1 MKPIFGLPLLWAIFT
16 GGIQAADPSN
26 WRVEAK
32 LEIGFDSLNEVSGIS
47 RSPRFPNQF
56 WLHNDSGDS
65 ARLFAIDQSGSLLF
79 PQFLKFHGQKVV
91 SGTTPWP
98 GFKIELAANYDWED
112 IASDED
118 WIYIADTGNNGNARR
133 DLGIYKVPQ
142 FNAGAV
148 EKTRAMSFIPV
159 AYPEQHSFP
168 GENWHFDAE
177 ALFVDQGQLYLITK
191 HRVAGRISQFEPGG
205 NLYRVD
211 SSPPAA
217 GGKVVKVDSSSELF
231 MVTAADLSPSREK
244 LAVLGYR
251 NLWIFLRPQKGDRWL
266 SRLDQVLDLAPFEMG
281 QVEAVTFVDE
291 DLLWVLNEAGQVFE
305 VEMPAQ
311 FGE

>member
-1 MKPIFGLPLLWAIFT
+1 MKRVFGFGLLWALCAL
-16 GGIQAADPSN
+16 GVEAADPTA
-26 WRVEAK
+26 WRVAPK
-32 LEIGFDSLNEVSGIS
+32 FEIAFAALNEVSGVS

-65 ARLFAIDQSGSLLF
+65 ARIFAIDRSGALLF
-79 PQFLKFHGQKVV
+79 PQFLKFHGQQTALGKD
-91 SGTTPWP
+91 PWP
-98 GFKIELAANYDWED
+98 GFRIELAANYDWED

-159 AYPEQHSFP
+159 VYPEQNYFP
-168 GENWHFDAE
+168 AKNWHFDAE
-177 ALFVDQGQLYLITK
+177 ALFVDQGQMYLITK
-191 HRVAGRISQFEPGG
+191 HRVAGRISQFESGG

-211 SSPPAA
+211 PPNSGSDA
-217 GGKVVKVDSSSELF
+217 KVVKVDSLPELF
-231 MVTAADLSPSREK
+231 MVTAADLSPSGGK
-244 LAVLGYR
+244 LAVLGYQ
-251 NLWIFLRPQKGDRWL
+251 NLWIFLRPDKADRWL
-266 SRLDQVLDLAPFEMG
+266 SSLDQVLDLSAFNMG

-291 DLLWVLNEAGQVFE
+291 GLLWVLNEAGQAFE
-305 VEMPAQ
+305 VQLPAQ
-311 FGE
+311 SAQ

>member
-1 MKPIFGLPLLWAIFT
+1 MKPVFGLLLLWAFLT
-16 GGIQAADPSN
+16 DGIQAADPSN
-26 WRVEAK
+26 WRVEPK
-32 LEIGFDSLNEVSGIS
+32 FEIAFEALNEVSGIS
-47 RSPRFPNQF
+47 RSPRFQNQF

-65 ARLFAIDQSGSLLF
+65 PRLFAIDQSGALLF
-79 PQFLKFHGQKVV
+79 PQFLKFHGQKVAP
-91 SGTTPWP
+91 GRTPWP
-98 GFKIELAANYDWED
+98 GFKIALAANYDWED

-142 FNAGAV
+142 FNASAV
-148 EKTRAMSFIPV
+148 ERTRAMSFIPV
-159 AYPEQHSFP
+159 VYPDQYYFP
-168 GENWHFDAE
+168 AENWHFDAE

-211 SSPPAA
+211 PSQPGLDS
-217 GGKVVKVDSSSELF
+217 KVVKVDSLSELF
-231 MVTAADLSPSREK
+231 MVTAADLSPSQEK

-251 NLWIFLRPQKGDRWL
+251 KLWIFLRPFKRDRWL
-266 SRLDQVLDLAPFEMG
+266 SRLDQVLDLAPFDMG
-281 QVEAVTFVDE
+281 QVEAVTFVEE

-305 VEMPAQ
+305 VKMPAQ
-311 FGE
+311 SAQ